1 VVMTTIATGRRSAE
15 LAPPPLRDGDRLS
28 QPEFHRRYLAT
39 PEGFKAEL
47 VEGIVHI
54 MASPVGTRH
63 GGFHIRMGG
72 LFVLYQS
79 ATPGVEAADNTTLI
93 LGPHSEPQPDLHL
106 RLAAVHGGRT
116 REHEGILAGP
126 PELAAE
132 VSDSTRALDLGAK
145 RRDYDRAGILEYLV
159 LLVREGELRAFGPG
173 GTEIPNDDDGIY
185 RSKVFPG
192 LWIDAAAIVAGDL
205 RRAIRVLNKG
215 LKSPE
220 HAAFV
225 RRLKASSKA
234 GAAPKP
240 RARRRK

>member
-1 VVMTTIATGRRSAE
+1 MTTIATGNPA
-15 LAPPPLRDGDRLS
+15 AGMAPPLRDGERLS

-47 VEGIVHI
+47 VEGIVQV

-63 GGFHIRMGG
+63 GGFQVRLAT
-72 LFVLYQS
+72 LFGVYES

-116 REHEGILAGP
+116 REHEGMLAGP

-132 VSDSTRALDLGAK
+132 VSDSTRAPDVGAK
-145 RRDYDRAGILEYLV
+145 RRDYDRAGVLEYLV
-159 LLVREGELRAFGPG
+159 LLVKEGELRAFGPG

-185 RSKVFPG
+185 RSEAFPG

-205 RRAIRVLNKG
+205 RRALRILNKG

-225 RRLKASSKA
+225 RRLKASAKA
-234 GAAPKP
+234 SAAPKQ

>member
-1 VVMTTIATGRRSAE
+1 
-15 LAPPPLRDGDRLS
+15 
-28 QPEFHRRYLAT
+28 
-39 PEGFKAEL
+39 
-47 VEGIVHI
+47 VEGTVHI
-54 MASPVGTRH
+54 MASPVGLRR
-63 GGFHIRMGG
+63 GFHIRLGTLLG
-72 LFVLYQS
+72 VYES

-93 LGPHSEPQPDLHL
+93 LGPQSEPQPDLHL
-106 RLAAVHGGRT
+106 RLAEAHGGRT
-116 REHEGILAGP
+116 REHEGMLAGP

-159 LLVREGELRAFGPG
+159 LLVKEGRLRAFGPG

-205 RRAIRVLNKG
+205 RRALRMLNKG

-225 RRLKASSKA
+225 RRLKT
-234 GAAPKP
+234 GAAPKS
-240 RARRRK
+240 RGRRRK